1 MKFDGKMRPVVRK
14 KRISQ
19 ILTENRAP
27 APLKKGI
34 SQNPSIFLI
43 VDLKTRCKP
52 KIVTLDQE
60 VRHLLRKNKFQKFSP
75 KIFTENQAPP
85 PKNMNFAKSFYRP
98 PCGP

>member
-1 MKFDGKMRPVVRK
+1 MKFDGKMQPVVQK

-34 SQNPSIFLI
+34 SQNPSIFLL
-43 VDLKTRCKP
+43 VDPKTSREP

-60 VRHLLRKNKFQKFSP
+60 MRPLLRKN
-75 KIFTENQAPP
+75 
-85 PKNMNFAKSFYRP
+85 
-98 PCGP
+98 